1 MLLYLAKKKRKPKN
15 ELVQNISALN
25 TKKFQ
30 NHSGMVSF
38 VTRDQETNALQP
50 QCNFVVRFV
59 CCCCC

>member
-15 ELVQNISALN
+15 VLVENISALN

-50 QCNFVVRFV
+50 
-59 CCCCC
+59 